1 MVSQIDMRGEVTI
14 NSQIYV
20 RPRSAGNLAVHR
32 ELADDIAMTVD
43 ALDAY
48 GARPSQPP
56 RWLK

>member
-43 ALDAY
+43 ALTPMAPGHHNHRDD
-48 GARPSQPP
+48 
-56 RWLK
+56 